1 MSHGS
6 QVSLHRRL
14 WRHQRQLFQRWNLR
28 QSLEISPWRSQP
40 RWAWHMRRGP
50 KRSVPTWMSGP
61 FSARG
66 LDPSASPWT
75 QWPKASWHIGRS
87 ASMKSKGSIAGTQE
101 VFPTMDSP
109 GIFRGHRKEMFKMI
123 TAKTASNATITYLL
137 HHPINHSGIPSFFPT
152 PIKTRCLIDPLVDLH
167 PNQTG
172 GFPGSPTRCRCYDQ
186 RSVRYW
192 RHQCIQQGAGRAVDG
207 WRVYMGQNS
216 QAPIPVMANKY
227 YVSCILKFDEIWILE
242 LLMIC
247 TYTPYMVRSQC
258 ILYVYIC

>member
-40 RWAWHMRRGP
+40 RWAWHMREGGP
-50 KRSVPTWMSGP
+50 KCSVPTWMSLGRKRRQG
-61 FSARG
+61 FGSIG
-66 LDPSASPWT
+66 ITLDTVAQSILAYWGALLEPKKCSLPWT
-75 QWPKASWHIGRS
+75 AQGFSEDTEKRCENDYC
-87 ASMKSKGSIAGTQE
+87 K
-101 VFPTMDSP
+101 DSQQCNYY
-109 GIFRGHRKEMFKMI
+109 F
-123 TAKTASNATITYLL
+123 L

-152 PIKTRCLIDPLVDLH
+152 AIKTRCLIDPLVDLH

-192 RHQCIQQGAGRAVDG
+192 RYQCIQQGAGRAVDG
-207 WRVYMGQNS
+207 WRAYMGQNS
-216 QAPIPVMANKY
+216 QAPTPVMANKY

-242 LLMIC
+242 FLMIC
-247 TYTPYMVRSQC
+247 TYIPYMVRSQC